1 MWFLFCFVLFFSQ
14 NSKTLLLK
22 QGYQNPA
29 NQNSAM
35 EYLLVMIHD
44 SSMGEL
50 FDIILL
56 INSLLIVPY
65 ENCSERI

>member
-22 QGYQNPA
+22 QGYQNP
-29 NQNSAM
+29 NSAM